1 MGFDC
6 ARAEQYNVSVPIA
19 TVDRNIL
26 RQLADIRLAESAV
39 LIASKMWT
47 GAYYLAGLSVE
58 CALKSYH
65 ASAVKQYDYPN
76 KDFILKLYSHGLE
89 DLLSLDPTLKLALQT
104 DAKANQKLAVN
115 WSTVKD
121 WKIEKRYE
129 IIPELDARGMYDA
142 VSETGSGVMAWI
154 KTKW

>member
-1 MGFDC
+1 
-6 ARAEQYNVSVPIA
+6 
-19 TVDRNIL
+19 
-26 RQLADIRLAESAV
+26 
-39 LIASKMWT
+39 
-47 GAYYLAGLSVE
+47 
-58 CALKSYH
+58 
-65 ASAVKQYDYPN
+65 
-76 KDFILKLYSHGLE
+76 
-89 DLLSLDPTLKLALQT
+89 
-104 DAKANQKLAVN
+104 VN